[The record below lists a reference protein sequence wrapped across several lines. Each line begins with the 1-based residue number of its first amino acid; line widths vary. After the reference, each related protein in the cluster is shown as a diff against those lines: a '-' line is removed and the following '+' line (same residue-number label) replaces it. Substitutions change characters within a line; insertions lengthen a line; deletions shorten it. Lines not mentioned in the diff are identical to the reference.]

1 MKMLSLE
8 NELRENAYRAGELL
22 LVSLRMEQRQ
32 LLHIL
37 SWAEVRTAETVC
49 SLKRER
55 VSAPRHLTRL
65 S

>member
-8 NELRENAYRAGELL
+8 NELRENAYPGRDAR
-22 LVSLRMEQRQ
+22 RMEQRQ